1 MSGNL
6 HLTTPRARIPLII
19 NGDDFGYSEA
29 VNRAIIL
36 AHREGVLTSCS
47 LMVNEG
53 AASQAVEL
61 ARLNPGLAVGLHL
74 ALVHGRA
81 ALPHEEIPHITDTNG
96 DFTASPF
103 RAGVHYY
110 FGPAARSE
118 VRREMRAQFGRFA
131 ATGLRFSHVDG
142 HAHLHQHP
150 VIFNELIKL
159 CEEFGVRRVRVV
171 KGELRLSLK
180 LDRRNLPVKLV
191 WGTVFNLL
199 GRWCDRRLRGRG
211 FVQPQKVYGLLQS
224 GDMNED
230 YLLGL
235 IRLIGRPDQ
244 FDAAS
249 GEIYAHPLAFDADEA
264 AKRANPGGEREL
276 KALISARVRS
286 AIETAGF
293 RPATYETLPTADCGL
308 RIAD

>member
-1 MSGNL
+1 VKI
-6 HLTTPRARIPLII
+6 TTTRPIPLII
-19 NGDDFGYSEA
+19 NGDDFGHSEA
-29 VNRAIIL
+29 VNRAIVL

-53 AASQAVEL
+53 AAPQAVEL

-96 DFTASPF
+96 DFTTSPF

-118 VRREMRAQFGRFA
+118 VRREMRAQFERFA

-150 VIFNELIKL
+150 VVFDELLKL
-159 CEEFGVRRVRVV
+159 CEEYGVRRVRVV
-171 KGELRLSLK
+171 KGEIRSSLK
-180 LDRRNLPVKLV
+180 LDRKNLTAKLV
-191 WGTVFNLL
+191 LGTVYNLL
-199 GRWCDRRLRGRG
+199 GRWCERRLRGRG
-211 FVQPQKVYGLLQS
+211 FVQPQKVYGLLQT

-235 IRLIGRPDQ
+235 IELLGRTEKTGL

-249 GEIYAHPLAFDADEA
+249 GEIYAHPLAFDAGEA
-264 AKRANPGGEREL
+264 AKRENPGGEREL
-276 KALISARVRS
+276 KALTSARVRS
-286 AIETAGF
+286 AIEASGF
-293 RPATYETLPTADCGL
+293 RPATYETLQ
-308 RIAD
+308 